1 MKTNLFLS
9 LVLAV
14 AIFGCG
20 NGNYSVNSSKESLSK
35 TEAVASVSGCTITP
49 AMQAWNA
56 LSQSAKDLKLFSV
69 ALYDDGKDFSAS
81 KLQCKP
87 WVQKVVFAASGI
99 TVPGTQSGDC
109 SWGNDPCGNIIS
121 RGSAAPSDINSM
133 DIIQMRWRCR
143 LSIGGY
149 ETGPHT
155 AIVISKDATSMKWI
169 YCNYVKAYTVGMHTI
184 TFADFAKFTGPNSG
198 ASGTGYTVYHVR

>member
-69 ALYDDGKDFSAS
+69 ALYDNGKNFCAADIE
-81 KLQCKP
+81 CKQ
-87 WVQKVVFAASGI
+87 WVSNVVFVASGI
-99 TVPGTQSGDC
+99 RLPANTNGDR
-109 SWGNDPCGNIIS
+109 SWGSYPCPNIVS
-121 RGSAAPSDINSM
+121 RGSISPASVNGM
-133 DIIQMRWRCR
+133 DIIQMWWRCPKKG
-143 LSIGGY
+143 GGY
-149 ETGPHT
+149 STGPHT
-155 AIVISKDATSMKWI
+155 AIVISKDATSMQWI
-169 YCNYVKAYTVGMHTI
+169 DCNYLGCCLVGIHTV
-184 TFADFAKFTGPNSG
+184 TFANFSAYTGPNSG
-198 ASGTGYTVYHVR
+198 APGTGYTVYHIQ